1 MPVQESILVQAFFT
15 LSFLFSEKH
24 EIFKKL
30 LLLDKNCAKIQLLV
44 KHICGTYIRDKEG
57 FSHERSVVGQNKKNQ
72 QAIA

>member
-1 MPVQESILVQAFFT
+1 MCRHFFAIT
-15 LSFLFSEKH
+15 CSFLFSEKH

>member
-1 MPVQESILVQAFFT
+1 MCRHFFCHYMF
-15 LSFLFSEKH
+15 FLFSEKH

>member
-1 MPVQESILVQAFFT
+1 MKS
-15 LSFLFSEKH
+15 S
-24 EIFKKL
+24 
-30 LLLDKNCAKIQLLV
+30 KNYCYWTKIVLKLLV

>member
-1 MPVQESILVQAFFT
+1 M
-15 LSFLFSEKH
+15 
-24 EIFKKL
+24 FKKL